1 MNVVHTLQ
9 LKQPPHW
16 SAPVVGSSSL
26 NESAKS
32 NSYMGLAMLALS
44 VSVRSMGSPVSGS
57 TVRLLAVKVP
67 GPGLPKKRLP
77 VRELSVA
84 SMMAVKRWSTT
95 GRCVKTSMSAT
106 MLGPR
111 KHLSSTHFSC
121 SFHPEGVRKSM
132 THRSR
137 SMAAKRPGR
146 AISVKN
152 CAASSGASA
161 CVCVCVCVCVAG
173 HGFKWLRGTMM
184 TKSTPM
190 PMTVV
195 SMPDSAAR
203 ARV

>member
-1 MNVVHTLQ
+1 M
-9 LKQPPHW
+9 
-16 SAPVVGSSSL
+16 VGSSSL

-32 NSYMGLAMLALS
+32 NSYMGLPMPALS
-44 VSVRSMGSPVSGS
+44 VSVRSTGSPVSGS
-57 TVRLLAVKVP
+57 RVRLLAEKVP
-67 GPGLPKKRLP
+67 GPGVPKKRLP

-111 KHLSSTHFSC
+111 KHFSSTHFSC
-121 SFHPEGVRKSM
+121 SFHPEGVKKSM

-146 AISVKN
+146 AISVK
-152 CAASSGASA
+152 
-161 CVCVCVCVCVAG
+161 
-173 HGFKWLRGTMM
+173 KMI

-195 SMPDSAAR
+195 SIPDSATGR
-203 ARV
+203 NARVSVCLRSLSVGLVA

>member
-1 MNVVHTLQ
+1 MQ
-9 LKQPPHW
+9 LKQPPHC

-26 NESAKS
+26 NESAKL
-32 NSYMGLAMLALS
+32 NSYMGLPMPALS

-57 TVRLLAVKVP
+57 RVRLLAEKVP

-84 SMMAVKRWSTT
+84 SMMAVKRCSTT

-111 KHLSSTHFSC
+111 KQRSSTHRSW
-121 SFHPEGVRKSM
+121 SFHPEGVKKSM
-132 THRSR
+132 THMSR
-137 SMAAKRPGR
+137 SMAAKRPGS
-146 AISVKN
+146 AISVK
-152 CAASSGASA
+152 
-161 CVCVCVCVCVAG
+161 
-173 HGFKWLRGTMM
+173 KMM
-184 TKSTPM
+184 AKSTPR

-203 ARV
+203 THV